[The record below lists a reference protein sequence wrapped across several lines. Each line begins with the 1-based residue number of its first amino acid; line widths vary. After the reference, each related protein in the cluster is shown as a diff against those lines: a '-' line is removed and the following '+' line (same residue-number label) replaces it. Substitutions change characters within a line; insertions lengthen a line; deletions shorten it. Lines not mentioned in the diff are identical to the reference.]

1 MSDTNNF
8 TIQQQIRLVN
18 GATFFG
24 TGELPERDI
33 PRLQMLDGGTGINFE
48 QLFGDFLSV
57 AGKEGIG
64 GDALRNVLKYFYT
77 PEQLPDEESKELYRW
92 ICEKLKE
99 RFPAMTAPGCY
110 PPGILLGSTWNP
122 EVVYEVG
129 EALGEEARAYGINV
143 LLGTPNVNIHRDIR
157 NGRLFEGY
165 SEDPCLAASLAPSL
179 VQGVQKS
186 GVAANVKHFAAN
198 HQETNRMN
206 IDEHIPERALHELY
220 YPGFK
225 ACVEAGV
232 ATVMSAYNQING
244 VPCTENRTLLSDMLR
259 DEWGFEGL
267 VLSDW
272 NAVYHPA
279 VAINAGNDLAMPGPI
294 GPEKLTAA
302 AEDGSLNLDCLAESA
317 NRVAKL
323 VKTYARPAEGTID
336 VAKGDKAAY
345 DAAAEGIILLKNGGN
360 YKGSD
365 SSGVLD
371 TKAGNGTDSKENVL
385 PLAASSNIALYGKY
399 AEHLLTC
406 GEGSAGILTNRN
418 VSLKDALS
426 ERFAKVS
433 VQCME
438 NDTDTLVYVYS
449 LPGQEGND
457 RKDISLSKA
466 VTEEWETLLAE
477 ADARRLKKILV
488 LNVSAPVALEEW
500 EARFDGIFCTFLPG
514 MQGAGAL
521 ADCLVGAVN
530 PSGRLPLSWPKR
542 MEDMPTYLSFP
553 GDGMQV
559 QYGEG
564 IFLGYRWYDARKIA
578 PLYPF
583 GYGLSYTDFAIEKIT
598 VEAERFSDSVTV
610 NVTVVNKGACAGKT
624 VVQLYVSDPEST
636 LTKPVKEL
644 KAFRKVYLEPGE
656 SKTITVTLDRHAF
669 ESYDPNLHMWT
680 MEEGYYEI
688 LSGFSSMD
696 IQGACTVY
704 ADVESPYSYGANTSV
719 KVIMER
725 GELKDIVKQFF
736 AEKVLPWSAML
747 TGYEYTAQ
755 DTIELI
761 LGQVNCAGN
770 DREVLYQRL
779 RTVEKL

>member
-1 MSDTNNF
+1 MANQNEF
-8 TIQQQIRLVN
+8 TTQEQIRLVN

-24 TGELPERDI
+24 TGELPEKDI

-57 AGKEGIG
+57 AGREGIG

-77 PEQLPDEESKELYRW
+77 PEELPDEASKELYEW
-92 ICEKLKE
+92 ILEKLSA
-99 RFPAMTAPGCY
+99 RFPDMTPPGCY

-122 EVVYEVG
+122 EVIYKVG
-129 EALGEEARAYGINV
+129 EALGEEAKAYGINV

-165 SEDPCLAASLAPSL
+165 SEDPCLAAGLAPSL

-206 IDEHIPERALHELY
+206 IDEHIPERALRELY

-232 ATVMSAYNQING
+232 ATVMSAYNRING

-259 DEWGFEGL
+259 EEWGFEGL
-267 VLSDW
+267 VMSDW

-279 VAINAGNDLAMPGPI
+279 AAINAGNDLAMPGPI
-294 GPEKLTAA
+294 GPEALTKA
-302 AEDGSLNLDCLAESA
+302 AEEGTLRMDCLAESA
-317 NRVAKL
+317 ERVAKL
-323 VKTYARPAEGTID
+323 VKKHARPAEGSID
-336 VAKGDKAAY
+336 VAKTDKAAY
-345 DAAAEGIILLKNGGN
+345 DAAAEGIILLKNTSGCGEC
-360 YKGSD
+360 GS
-365 SSGVLD
+365 
-371 TKAGNGTDSKENVL
+371 GTGRKENVL
-385 PLAASSNIALYGKY
+385 PLKASAKIALYGKY
-399 AEHLLTC
+399 AERLLTC

-418 VSLKDALS
+418 VSLGQALTD
-426 ERFAKVS
+426 RFAKVS
-433 VQCME
+433 LQCME
-438 NDTDTLVYVYS
+438 KDADTLIYVYS

-457 RKDISLSKA
+457 RKDIALPKTVTAEWNILLS
-466 VTEEWETLLAE
+466 EAE
-477 ADARRLKKILV
+477 RRGMKKILV
-488 LNVSAPVALEEW
+488 LNVSAPVALDEW
-500 EARFDGIFCTFLPG
+500 EARFDGIFCSFLPG
-514 MQGAGAL
+514 MQGANAL
-521 ADCLVGAVN
+521 ADCLAGTVN
-530 PSGRLPLSWPKR
+530 PSGKLPLSWPKR

-583 GYGLSYTDFAIEKIT
+583 GHGLSYTEFAIEKIT
-598 VEAERFSDSVTV
+598 AETERFSDSVAV
-610 NVTVVNKGACAGKT
+610 RVTVTNQGPCAGKT

-644 KAFRKVYLEPGE
+644 KAFRKVYLEPKE
-656 SKTITVTLDRHAF
+656 KVTISLTLNRHAF
-669 ESYDPNLHMWT
+669 ESYDPNLHAWT

-688 LSGFSSMD
+688 LAGLSSCD
-696 IQGACTVY
+696 LQASCKVY
-704 ADVESPYSYGANTSV
+704 AEVESPYSYGANTSV
-719 KVIMER
+719 KILMER
-725 GELKDIVKQFF
+725 EELKSKVKNFF
-736 AEKVLPWSAML
+736 TEKKFPWAAML
-747 TGYEYTAQ
+747 TSYEYTAQ
-755 DTIELI
+755 DTIEEI
-761 LGQVNCAGN
+761 LAQVGCAGEE
-770 DREVLYQRL
+770 RKELYAAL
-779 RTVEKL
+779 RMVEKR

>member
-1 MSDTNNF
+1 MSDTNRF
-8 TIQQQIRLVN
+8 TTQEQIRLVN

-24 TGELPERDI
+24 TGELPDKDI

-57 AGKEGIG
+57 AGREGIG
-64 GDALRNVLKYFYT
+64 GDAIRNVLKYFYS
-77 PEQLPDEESKELYRW
+77 PEEILDEESKELYHW

-99 RFPAMTAPGCY
+99 RFPDMIAPGCY

-122 EVVYEVG
+122 EVIYAVG
-129 EALGEEARAYGINV
+129 EALGKEARAYGINV

-179 VQGVQKS
+179 VKGVQKS

-206 IDEHIPERALHELY
+206 IDEHISERALHELY

-267 VLSDW
+267 VMSDW

-279 VAINAGNDLAMPGPI
+279 KAINAGNDLAMPGPI

-302 AEDGSLNLDCLAESA
+302 AEDGALNMDCLAESA

-323 VKTYARPAEGTID
+323 VKNYARPAEGSVD
-336 VAKGDKAAY
+336 VAKSDKAAY
-345 DAAAEGIILLKNGGN
+345 DAAAEGIILLKNVADC
-360 YKGSD
+360 KE
-365 SSGVLD
+365 SSNGD
-371 TKAGNGTDSKENVL
+371 KKAKVL
-385 PLAASSNIALYGKY
+385 PLDDSANIALYGKY
-399 AEHLLTC
+399 AERLLTC

-418 VSLKDALS
+418 VSLYEALA
-426 ERFAKVS
+426 ERFAKVTT
-433 VQCME
+433 QCME
-438 NDTDTLVYVYS
+438 SDTDTLVYVYS

-457 RKDISLSKA
+457 RKDISIPKE
-466 VTEEWETLLAE
+466 VTEEWEMLLSE
-477 ADARRLKKILV
+477 ADARGLKKILV
-488 LNVSAPVALEEW
+488 LNVSAPVALDAW

-514 MQGAGAL
+514 MQGANAL

-530 PSGRLPLSWPKR
+530 PSGKLPLSWPKR

-553 GDGMQV
+553 GDCMQV

-564 IFLGYRWYDARKIA
+564 IFL
-578 PLYPF
+578 
-583 GYGLSYTDFAIEKIT
+583 
-598 VEAERFSDSVTV
+598 
-610 NVTVVNKGACAGKT
+610 
-624 VVQLYVSDPEST
+624 
-636 LTKPVKEL
+636 
-644 KAFRKVYLEPGE
+644 
-656 SKTITVTLDRHAF
+656 
-669 ESYDPNLHMWT
+669 
-680 MEEGYYEI
+680 
-688 LSGFSSMD
+688 
-696 IQGACTVY
+696 
-704 ADVESPYSYGANTSV
+704 
-719 KVIMER
+719 
-725 GELKDIVKQFF
+725 
-736 AEKVLPWSAML
+736 
-747 TGYEYTAQ
+747 
-755 DTIELI
+755 
-761 LGQVNCAGN
+761 
-770 DREVLYQRL
+770 
-779 RTVEKL
+779 